1 MARRSA
7 WTRRPR
13 FAERS
18 PDGLIGGPSRAIGA
32 AFATAAR
39 YVTSAAPSGDPARRV
54 DVARRALPDEV
65 DLAGRVILVTAG
77 SPPAGAVTIGPGPGD
92 TIGLPAGRT
101 A

>member
-1 MARRSA
+1 VIRRDGSP
-7 WTRRPR
+7 TRRV
-13 FAERS
+13 
-18 PDGLIGGPSRAIGA
+18 I
-32 AFATAAR
+32 
-39 YVTSAAPSGDPARRV
+39 V